1 MAMRFPD
8 LKQCRFKFV
17 LHAFSFSVLNMP
29 LIHTLIHPSLSSV
42 SGRGL
47 ERKAVR
53 AIALHGDEILLLY
66 TRRYND
72 YSFPGGGIN
81 ADEDLLA
88 GLRRELKEEAGA
100 DNVRVLRHYGDF
112 DEYRPHNKPG
122 HDFLYMRSH
131 FYVCQVDRI
140 LGESAMET
148 YEISNGMAA
157 AWINIHE
164 AIAHNEKVM
173 ADKEVSM
180 GMSIHRETLMLKHV
194 ARNLLATGAGG
205 SLTPV

>member
-1 MAMRFPD
+1 M
-8 LKQCRFKFV
+8 
-17 LHAFSFSVLNMP
+17 S
-29 LIHTLIHPSLSSV
+29 LIHTFIHPALSSV
-42 SGRGL
+42 SGKGL

-53 AIALHGDEILLLY
+53 AIALHGNDILLLY

-88 GLRRELKEEAGA
+88 GLERELKEETGA
-100 DNVRVLRHYGDF
+100 HNIRGVRHYGDF

-131 FYVCQVDRI
+131 FYVCEVERI
-140 LGESAMET
+140 LGECAMET

-157 AWINIHE
+157 IWINIHE
-164 AIAHNEKVM
+164 AITHNEKVM
-173 ADKEVSM
+173 AEKEASM
-180 GMSIHRETLMLKHV
+180 GLSIHRETLMLKHV
-194 ARNLLATGAGG
+194 ARNLLTTEAGFP
-205 SLTPV
+205 LMRA